1 MGSYKVGL
9 DFGTHQTK
17 VCIEEVS
24 DKRNKRYIF
33 HGFLDLEGKKHWTF
47 PSFVQVN
54 EDKTLSYGF
63 TDKNNMYVLD
73 HAPGEPPRMP
83 EEPNYLQ
90 YKRFDPIVKPKKPI
104 PLEEDKRSDKMIIA
118 NDFAS
123 LQQLIEKRNEAE
135 QEIARRKK
143 NEKIEKSR
151 YESEIRS
158 YNKACLKREQ
168 EIAKDKKDV
177 DRVNE
182 KLRENYEKDLKK
194 YEDQCDEYNTPY
206 PYIFENFK
214 QAIFSTGIKWPYAN
228 ITPEKVAVWYLSFI
242 FFDIEEEYG
251 KDIIVCM
258 GTSSGRREWQRN
270 KQMATQIM
278 LAVYDLVENVCKND
292 KQYFLSLTIDE
303 LMSYTNIRPFS
314 QKEKDD
320 NSIFVFP
327 EAFANINPLAQ
338 QRRFGTGIN
347 AIIDI
352 GGGTT
357 DISIFSAYEKADSEN
372 AGEICVEI
380 YDYISIPYGVNAVEE
395 RGEERGKEAHF
406 QKVKKCI
413 QQITSKLQ
421 NYAKSIGVSPSEC
434 KSITSFRPVVFSG
447 GGSLRRELCKKYDGF
462 SDIIYITS
470 DMVSDTSID
479 DINELSDSIAML
491 NTALGLAKCKDDDS
505 EIPLH
510 SYDRLFSKV
519 KEAYKD
525 RCREE
530 RINLHYEYGLLDD

>member
-1 MGSYKVGL
+1 MGSYKIGL

-17 VCIEEVS
+17 VCIEEIS

-33 HGFLDLEGKKHWTF
+33 HSFLDLEGKKHWTF

-54 EDKTLSYGF
+54 EDNTLSYGF
-63 TDKNNMYVLD
+63 TDRDNMYVLE
-73 HAPGEPPRMP
+73 HAPGEPPKMP
-83 EEPNYLQ
+83 EEPNYWQ
-90 YKRFDPIVKPKKPI
+90 YKRFDPIVKPKEPM
-104 PLEEDKRSDKMIIA
+104 PLVEDNRSDKMIIA

-123 LQQLIEKRNEAE
+123 LQQLIEKRNEVE
-135 QEIARRKK
+135 REIIRRKK
-143 NEKIEKSR
+143 NEKIEKMR

-168 EIAKDKKDV
+168 EIAKDKEDV

-182 KLRENYEKDLKK
+182 ALRKIYEKDLKK
-194 YEDQCDEYNTPY
+194 YEYQCNEYNTPY
-206 PYIFENFK
+206 PFIFENFK
-214 QAIFSTGIKWPYAN
+214 QAIFSTGIKWPYEN

-242 FFDIEEEYG
+242 FFDIGEEYG
-251 KDIIVCM
+251 KDIVVCM
-258 GTSSGRREWQRN
+258 GTSSGRREWQKN
-270 KQMATQIM
+270 KQRATQIM

-292 KQYFLSLTIDE
+292 KQYFLSLTIYE
-303 LMSYTNIRPFS
+303 LISHTNIRPFS
-314 QKEKDD
+314 QKEKED

-357 DISIFSAYEKADSEN
+357 DISVFSAYEKAESEK

-380 YDYISIPYGVNAVEE
+380 YDYISIPYGVNAIEE
-395 RGEERGKEAHF
+395 HGKGVHF
-406 QKVKKCI
+406 QKVKECI
-413 QQITSKLQ
+413 HQITDQLQ

-434 KSITSFRPVVFSG
+434 KSITSSRPVVFSG
-447 GGSLRRELCKKYDGF
+447 GGSLRRELCKKYGGF

-479 DINELSDSIAML
+479 DISELSDSIAML

-505 EIPLH
+505 EIPLQ

-525 RCREE
+525 RCRKE